1 MRGEKYDNQ
10 IKKSGYR
17 VNKLDMAIEK
27 VSERE
32 DGLEEN
38 SQNIN
43 HKKISYYV
51 FFLPWVQISLVYSR
65 FVTLSFF

>member
-38 SQNIN
+38 SQNKAWSNKNMDNIA
-43 HKKISYYV
+43 
-51 FFLPWVQISLVYSR
+51 SR
-65 FVTLSFF
+65 GNRLRKRWLMSNE

>member
-17 VNKLDMAIEK
+17 FNKLDMAIEK

>member
-17 VNKLDMAIEK
+17 FNKLDMAIEK

-38 SQNIN
+38 SQNKAWSNKNMDNIEN
-43 HKKISYYV
+43 KRYEGDV
-51 FFLPWVQISLVYSR
+51 
-65 FVTLSFF
+65 

>member
-1 MRGEKYDNQ
+1 MRDEKYNNQ

-17 VNKLDMAIEK
+17 FNKLDMAIEK

-38 SQNIN
+38 SQNKAWSNKNMDNIEN
-43 HKKISYYV
+43 KRYQGYV
-51 FFLPWVQISLVYSR
+51 
-65 FVTLSFF
+65 

>member
-32 DGLEEN
+32 DGLDTE
-38 SQNIN
+38 
-43 HKKISYYV
+43 
-51 FFLPWVQISLVYSR
+51 
-65 FVTLSFF
+65 

>member
-38 SQNIN
+38 SQNKAWSNKNMDNIEN
-43 HKKISYYV
+43 KRYEGYV
-51 FFLPWVQISLVYSR
+51 
-65 FVTLSFF
+65 

>member
-17 VNKLDMAIEK
+17 FNKLDMAIEK

-51 FFLPWVQISLVYSR
+51 FFYLES
-65 FVTLSFF
+65 

>member
-17 VNKLDMAIEK
+17 FNKLDMAIEK

-38 SQNIN
+38 SQNKAWSNKNMDNIEN
-43 HKKISYYV
+43 K
-51 FFLPWVQISLVYSR
+51 
-65 FVTLSFF
+65 